1 MPARTRSRSIRV
13 LGALAAALTATAVL
27 SACGSD
33 DSTATNTPTTSA
45 ATETSA
51 SPSTS
56 AAETSPGAAGAETT
70 GETETSEAS
79 PAPSSPAAG
88 DDDAG
93 EDTGAGTGAAPA
105 PTPGAQ
111 AFLDGLRAEGV
122 EPSDETGAV
131 NIADYICSA
140 QAQGGSPEE
149 IKVFVTALVGSDAAA
164 GGVELSEEQA
174 SSTADTY
181 IAVAG
186 ETYCN

>member
-1 MPARTRSRSIRV
+1 MPARTRSRSTRV

-45 ATETSA
+45 ATETSG
-51 SPSTS
+51 STSTS

-88 DDDAG
+88 DDDGG
-93 EDTGAGTGAAPA
+93 EDTGAAPA

-122 EPSDETGAV
+122 EPSDEAGAV

-164 GGVELSEEQA
+164 GGVELSEDQA

>member
-1 MPARTRSRSIRV
+1 
-13 LGALAAALTATAVL
+13 TAVL

-45 ATETSA
+45 TTETST
-51 SPSTS
+51 STSTS
-56 AAETSPGAAGAETT
+56 AAETSTGAAGTETTDEAET
-70 GETETSEAS
+70 SDAS
-79 PAPSSPAAG
+79 PAPSSPG
-88 DDDAG
+88 AG
-93 EDTGAGTGAAPA
+93 EDTGAGAGTPA
-105 PTPGAQ
+105 PSPGAQ

-122 EPSDETGAV
+122 EPNDETGAV

>member
-1 MPARTRSRSIRV
+1 MPARTRSRSTRV

-45 ATETSA
+45 TTETST
-51 SPSTS
+51 STSTS
-56 AAETSPGAAGAETT
+56 AAETSTSTGAAAPETT
-70 GETETSEAS
+70 DDADTSDAS
-79 PAPSSPAAG
+79 PAPAAPG
-88 DDDAG
+88 AEG
-93 EDTGAGTGAAPA
+93 DTGAGPGAAPA
-105 PTPGAQ
+105 STPGAQ
-111 AFLDGLRAEGV
+111 AFLDGLREKGV

-140 QAQGGSPEE
+140 QTQGGSPDE

-186 ETYCN
+186 ATYCN